1 MKTAHRFSRRSRRG
15 TLLVVVLGLLVALFV
30 IGTSFS
36 YVTLSERRAAA
47 NYLDRQRAL
56 DLALDGVEYSIA
68 RLRSEATQKHYQGI
82 TAGTAGVGTSNEYD
96 PVPFALRPLDA
107 AEPSVTWPRN
117 RSKTSTD
124 GGTPDGAWIDF
135 DGDGARGA
143 NETGFGTALIPA
155 GAGAAGKGFAS
166 TVTGF
171 HADGINNNQVRNPD
185 VAFAPNEQYGPSGT
199 YMQLGNYF
207 RVRAIDAASMLNLN
221 NFKGAALNDVLI
233 VLGNAIDDWI
243 TGGNPKG
250 EYNPFPVKV
259 VEEIVLLHE
268 NLGEVISSKDQ
279 IRPVYATVPR
289 GEELYN
295 LGMMFVTVN
304 SYNDLTYRDW
314 CDVNTKV
321 NKNQTANPKQ
331 LPDVRVWR
339 EGFTASATQGRDGW
353 PDWIP
358 DTASCYAKAPVNINT
373 ASKPVLVCLFAN
385 MQANARMLFYK
396 QQDRITEE
404 DKLMKDKFGATV
416 RRQNSGTTD
425 LGRQNNRTSGVGTD
439 KEANWYPS
447 GETNQ
452 AIFQL
457 VPIGPIS
464 TKFGGASGATSSGS
478 TQGGGDYAS
487 ALADAVISLRQSAPF
502 TSWQDFDFRFCQQIL
517 LGMPADRNGM
527 KVPDVVGAARG
538 SLTGQ
543 DVGNVFP
550 RNLLPSADNCSHRA
564 NPLRSSDAAMS
575 QAAFRAWYW
584 KSTVDMIRSSLNPN
598 NVSARWNPDYPYF
611 QNVDRMDLTRST
623 SPICFSSMG
632 VYEVTSQG
640 ELMALPKGLSENT
653 TQTIDLATLLPVA
666 RRQVRTVVQIYD
678 IMRHSSQQDFVTPL
692 DPTILQARATSSTPQ
707 ASVTLVAHTRNDT
720 KSFPF
725 SHDELTNGSWER
737 TPPDWS
743 DAEDARG
750 ISYKNGEAGA
760 DKWKGHNKWQMTSTE
775 FGYVSMNP
783 RDRTPIVQTR
793 PPASP
798 VNFWARFNESLRGR
812 TASATFT
819 MFGVNSDNLT
829 LDNNWGHLPWER
841 KAVFEDFISTAT
853 PRHTEAALASQTQSE
868 FDASDDGE
876 QATKYS
882 SLRPDGV
889 LLGGGSLRQRNS
901 KSESSLTFTF
911 DKRGSERMARLKI
924 LRYPCGSQ
932 DQGRPFCP
940 IRDANGASYPNGVND
955 ADQNGFAP
963 TAAPPNPST
972 PDNNA
977 TLLRLTGPAFPFR
990 GTDQHN
996 LQAQAHRQFRSNM
1009 PYYEGTVDFWIK
1021 WDLPPQ
1027 GTDQSGVPGQT
1038 NSHQIVCMGEI
1049 DPASHNYS
1057 GLFGATAFGRFR
1069 DSHNPAYNDP
1079 NSDPNAGADDGR
1091 NGNADFE
1098 GVQFFVY
1105 KEPGGVIRFTR
1116 LYFSEAFGARV
1127 DTSGATS
1134 SGGGGTG
1141 PARFGNAMR
1150 RIFDAVSPFGGFTG
1164 TNDICNDLT
1173 GTPGSTPG
1181 ANLGFL
1187 YARTDAWV
1195 DLSQATATGPDGNK
1209 PVMLRVHDWHRFTL
1223 SYNSNSNKPY
1233 GLWIDGRVIG
1243 PVVFYDDPDGLL
1255 GFRNDGA
1262 HVGPGGA
1269 GRDASIPTTSTQANA
1284 IYTFFRTTTQLLE
1297 VNPEDR
1303 LTVGCIFRRQR
1314 DNAGASLQQAEY
1326 DRWYGEFDDQGD
1338 VLKPSRPV
1346 FKFDS
1351 NFVAV
1356 ANATIDDFRTS
1367 RTLLP
1372 ELQPVPLNELTD
1384 NSRYASKGDPEAY
1397 YEGGFLPTSG
1407 EDGKLH
1413 ALPVRLGTIS
1423 WTEIRPDWD
1432 PFGMKGLDLH
1442 TSSRLEVQWAVFED
1456 ISQMETGGAAHNLTA
1471 QKYFGTSG
1479 NRIGREVAAEDY
1491 WAQGGMSLKGAILPS
1506 GNTVGILVYRV
1517 YFRVGDTIEVNNV
1530 TAILDDVTVTVLT
1543 PPRKLSF
1550 IVDY

>member
-1 MKTAHRFSRRSRRG
+1 MNTVHRRIRRNRKG

-82 TAGTAGVGTSNEYD
+82 TPGTAGATAEREYD
-96 PVPFALRPLDA
+96 PIPYALRPLES
-107 AEPSVTWPRN
+107 AEPAVTWPRN

-124 GGTPDGAWIDF
+124 TVSPDGNWIDF
-135 DGDGARGA
+135 DGDGARGS
-143 NETGFGTALIPA
+143 NETGFGTMLVPA
-155 GAGAAGKGFAS
+155 NLSAGSKGFAS
-166 TVTGF
+166 TITGF
-171 HADGINNNQVRNPD
+171 HADGINNNQVRNAD
-185 VAFAPNEQYGPSGT
+185 VAFAQNEKYGPSGT
-199 YMQLGNYF
+199 YMELGNYF

-221 NFKGAALNDVLI
+221 NFRGPALHDVLI
-233 VLGNAIDDWI
+233 VLGNAIDDWV

-250 EYNPFPVKV
+250 EYNPFPAKIA
-259 VEEIVLLHE
+259 EEMVLLHE
-268 NLGEVISSKDQ
+268 NLGEYISSKDQ
-279 IRPVYATVPR
+279 IRPLYAAMPK

-314 CDVNTKV
+314 CEANTKV

-331 LPDVRVWR
+331 LTDVKVWR
-339 EGFTASATQGRDGW
+339 EGFTASTTQGRDGW
-353 PDWIP
+353 PNWMP
-358 DTASCYAKAPVNINT
+358 DTPSCFAKAPVNINT

-396 QQDRITEE
+396 KQDQITEE

-425 LGRQNNRTSGVGTD
+425 LGRQNNRTGGVGTSN
-439 KEANWYPS
+439 EAAWYPS

-464 TKFGGASGATSSGS
+464 SKFGGITGATSSS
-478 TQGGGDYAS
+478 VSGGVDYAS
-487 ALADAVISLRQSAPF
+487 ALADAVINLRREAAF
-502 TSWQDFDFRFCQQIL
+502 TSWQDFDYRFCQRLL
-517 LGMPADRNGM
+517 LGLPGDRTTM
-527 KVPDVVGAARG
+527 LVPDVVGAARG
-538 SLTGQ
+538 NLTGQ

-550 RNLLPSADNCSHRA
+550 RDLLPSADNCNHAA
-564 NPLRSSDAAMS
+564 NPLRSGDAAMS

-584 KSTVDMIRSSLNPN
+584 KSAVDMIRSALNPN
-598 NVSARWNPDYPYF
+598 NVSSRWNPDYPYF
-611 QNVDRMDLTRST
+611 QNVDRMDLTRTT
-623 SPICFSSMG
+623 SPICFNSMG
-632 VYEVTSQG
+632 VFEVTSQG
-640 ELMALPKGLSENT
+640 ELMARPKGHSDNT
-653 TQTIDLATLLPVA
+653 TQALDIAQLLPVA

-678 IMRHSSQQDFVTPL
+678 IMRHQSQQDFVTPV
-692 DPTILQARATSSTPQ
+692 DPTLIRAGATSSSPQ
-707 ASVTLVAHTRNDT
+707 SAVTLVAHTRNDT

-725 SHDELTNGSWER
+725 SHDELTNGSWEKS
-737 TPPDWS
+737 PPDFN
-743 DAEDARG
+743 DAEDARA
-750 ISYKNGEAGA
+750 ISYKNGDAGT
-760 DKWKGHNKWQMTSTE
+760 DKWKGHSKWQMTSTE

-783 RDRTPIVQTR
+783 RDRTPIKETR
-793 PPASP
+793 PPLNP

-819 MFGVNSDNLT
+819 MFGVNSDNLSA
-829 LDNNWGHLPWER
+829 DNNWGHLPWER

-853 PRHTEAALASQTQSE
+853 PRHTESALASQTASE
-868 FDASDDGE
+868 FDTSDDGE
-876 QATKYS
+876 QATKYG

-889 LLGGGSLRQRNS
+889 LLDGGNLRQRNT
-901 KSESSLTFTF
+901 KSESSLVFTF
-911 DKRGSERMARLKI
+911 DKRGSERMARLKV

-932 DQGRPFCP
+932 DSGRPFCP
-940 IRDANGASYPNGVND
+940 IRDVNGASYPNGVD
-955 ADQNGFAP
+955 DSRQVGFAP
-963 TAAPPNPST
+963 TSAPPNPST
-972 PDNNA
+972 PDTNA
-977 TLLRLTGPAFPFR
+977 TLVRLTGQTGPYR
-990 GTDQHN
+990 GTDEHN
-996 LQAQAHRQFRSNM
+996 RDAQSHRQLRSNM

-1027 GTDQSGVPGQT
+1027 GTDQSGVSGQVA
-1038 NSHQIVCMGEI
+1038 NQIVCMGEI

-1069 DSHNPAYNDP
+1069 DSHNTAYNDP
-1079 NSDPNAGADDGR
+1079 NSDPNSGGDDGR

-1116 LYFSEAFGARV
+1116 LYFSEAFGGRV
-1127 DTSGATS
+1127 DSSATS
-1134 SGGGGTG
+1134 SGGTQIG
-1141 PARFGNAMR
+1141 RFGSAMR
-1150 RIFDAVSPFGGFTG
+1150 RIFDVISPFGGFTG
-1164 TNDICNDLT
+1164 TNDICNDLS
-1173 GTPGSTPG
+1173 GTPGTTPQ
-1181 ANLGFL
+1181 ANMGFL

-1195 DLSQATATGPDGNK
+1195 DLSQATATGADGNK
-1209 PVMLRVHDWHRFTL
+1209 PIMLRVHDWHRFTL

-1243 PVVFYDDPDGLL
+1243 PVTFYDDPDGLF

-1262 HVGPGGA
+1262 HVGPGGI
-1269 GRDASIPTTSTQANA
+1269 GRDQPIPTTSTAANA
-1284 IYTFFRTTTQLLE
+1284 IYTFFRSTVQLLE
-1297 VNPEDR
+1297 INPEDR

-1314 DNAGASLQQAEY
+1314 DNAGSGLQQAEY
-1326 DRWYGEFDDQGD
+1326 DQWYGELDDQAD
-1338 VLKPSRPV
+1338 LVKPARPV

-1367 RTLLP
+1367 RTQLAQ
-1372 ELQPVPLNELTD
+1372 LQPVEINELKD
-1384 NSRYASKGDPEAY
+1384 NSRYSSKGDPDAY
-1397 YEGGFLPTSG
+1397 YEGGFLPMNG
-1407 EDGKLH
+1407 DDGKLH

-1432 PFGMKGLDLH
+1432 PFAMTGIDLH

-1456 ISQMETGGAAHNLTA
+1456 ITSMETGGHNHNLTG

-1479 NRIGREVAAEDY
+1479 DRVGREISGDDY
-1491 WAQGGMSLKGAILPS
+1491 WALGGMSLKGAVLPS
-1506 GNTVGILVYRV
+1506 GNTVGVLVYRV
-1517 YFRVGDTIEVNNV
+1517 YFRVGDKIEVNNV